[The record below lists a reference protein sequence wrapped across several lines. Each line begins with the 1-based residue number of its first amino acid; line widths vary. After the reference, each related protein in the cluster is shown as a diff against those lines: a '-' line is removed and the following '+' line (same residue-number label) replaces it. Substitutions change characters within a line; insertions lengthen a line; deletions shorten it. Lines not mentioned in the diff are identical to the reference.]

1 MVDTPGHADFGGE
14 VCTYEGCFK
23 QFLLKYGVNDVNIY
37 ETEADVVDKPLVSI
51 CQKKLL

>member
-1 MVDTPGHADFGGE
+1 MQILVVKYALMR
-14 VCTYEGCFK
+14 VVYIFK
-23 QFLLKYGVNDVNIY
+23 QFLLKCGVNDVNIY